1 MIAMRRFMDLLPEL
15 AWGSMIDVDN
25 KSMATNL
32 RRRQVLIRRRR

>member
-15 AWGSMIDVDN
+15 AWRATIDVDN

-32 RRRQVLIRRRR
+32 RRRQVLIRQRR